1 LVTVAAQLNCCVMM
15 GNLHQAAY
23 RADIEQVLERL
34 DAGDDPNEY
43 DQTGYTPLLWA
54 AFRGAV
60 GNQLP
65 VILALISAGADVNA
79 VTRAGDSSVLMLAVQ
94 AGSDVLV
101 RALVERGAEVDR
113 AADEVTP
120 LMLAARIGD
129 ARIVRTLLEL
139 GADPAVRA
147 GKFTAADYAWHG
159 GYEPLAEFLEACAGT
174 PPANDQSS

>member
-1 LVTVAAQLNCCVMM
+1 M
-15 GNLHQAAY
+15 GDLHLAAY
-23 RADIEQVLERL
+23 HADVEHVLEFL

-43 DQTGYTPLLWA
+43 DQSGYTPLLWA

-101 RALVERGAEVDR
+101 RALVELGAEVDR
-113 AADEVTP
+113 ATDEVTP
-120 LMLAARIGD
+120 LMLAARIGEE
-129 ARIVRTLLEL
+129 RIARTLLEL
-139 GADPAVRA
+139 GADPTVRA
-147 GKFTAADYAWHG
+147 GKYTAADYAWQG
-159 GYEPLAEFLEACAGT
+159 GHDQLARQLESCANA
-174 PPANDQSS
+174 PRNDESL